1 MMCASWPKNI
11 FRILLTLTCPATV
24 AVSAADLAYGKL
36 LHDTECLVCHNT
48 THYTRENRLVDSL
61 EKLRKRVAY
70 CRDDVGAEWDAAETE
85 EVVQYL
91 NSYYKF

>member
-1 MMCASWPKNI
+1 MMCASWSKYTC
-11 FRILLTLTCPATV
+11 RILLALTCLATG

-36 LHDTECLVCHNT
+36 LHDTECLVCHT
-48 THYTRENRLVDSL
+48 ATHYTREKRLVDSL
-61 EKLRKRVAY
+61 EQLRKRVAY

-85 EVVQYL
+85 DVVQYL

>member
-1 MMCASWPKNI
+1 MMRASWPKNI
-11 FRILLTLTCPATV
+11 FRGLLALTCIATG
-24 AVSAADLAYGKL
+24 AVSAADPAYGKL
-36 LHDTECLVCHNT
+36 LHDTECLVCHT
-48 THYTRENRLVDSL
+48 ATHYTRENRLVDSL